1 MLSIKNLTKRTE
13 PQIPYHKIVD
23 TTLGKDYDL
32 SVVFVADAL
41 SKRLNKKYRNKN
53 RPTNIL
59 SFPIDKCTGEIF
71 LNLGLIKK
79 EAKLSNLTF
88 RSYTAYILIH
98 GLLHLKG
105 FVHGSKM
112 KSEEQ
117 KVLDRFDLI
126 DK

>member
-1 MLSIKNLTKRTE
+1 
-13 PQIPYHKIVD
+13 
-23 TTLGKDYDL
+23 
-32 SVVFVADAL
+32 
-41 SKRLNKKYRNKN
+41 
-53 RPTNIL
+53 
-59 SFPIDKCTGEIF
+59 
-71 LNLGLIKK
+71 
-79 EAKLSNLTF
+79 
-88 RSYTAYILIH
+88 ILIH